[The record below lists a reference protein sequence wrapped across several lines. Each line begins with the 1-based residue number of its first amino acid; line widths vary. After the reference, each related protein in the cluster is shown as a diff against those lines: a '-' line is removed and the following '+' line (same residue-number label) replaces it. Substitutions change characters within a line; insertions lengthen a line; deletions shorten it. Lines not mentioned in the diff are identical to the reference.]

1 VKLQHFPYVG
11 AKFGDSS
18 LQIRFHLIVL
28 GSLWLGG
35 CGLMPANGPE
45 SWDIK
50 TGQRDP
56 QSLPYVLVRV
66 TPEVTGVLSKLVPRL
81 TQFAEERRPRDIRLG
96 VGDLVSVTIFEAQ
109 TGGLFIPSEAGA
121 RPGNF
126 VAIPNQAVDA
136 NGNISV
142 PYAGNIRAKG
152 RTTVEVQQAIVDA
165 LKNRA
170 IEPQAVV
177 SVVDQRTSLITVLT
191 EGAARRIPAS
201 AAPER
206 VLDVI
211 ARAGGTGGP
220 GADMWVVLERN
231 GRRAVAPFGALI
243 YEQPNNVFVHAD
255 DTLYLYREPQTFLA
269 FGALGAQQ
277 QIPFGTWHISL
288 AEAVAKAG
296 GLVDGAADPASVF
309 LYRGETRE
317 TAKELGV
324 DCTPFTG
331 PLVPVIYNINLRDP
345 AGYFLATNF
354 EMRNKDMIYVS
365 NSISVEATKAM
376 TYFNTINSTI
386 QAPITTAITAYS
398 LKGLIQGTGTATTA
412 IITGG
417 ALTH

>member
-1 VKLQHFPYVG
+1 
-11 AKFGDSS
+11 
-18 LQIRFHLIVL
+18 
-28 GSLWLGG
+28 
-35 CGLMPANGPE
+35 MPASGPE

-56 QSLPYVLVRV
+56 RSLPYVLVKV
-66 TPEVTGVLSKLVPRL
+66 TPDVTAVLSKLVPRL
-81 TQFAEERRPRDIRLG
+81 TQFAEERRPQDIRLG
-96 VGDLVSVTIFEAQ
+96 VGDIVSVTIFEAQ
-109 TGGLFIPSEAGA
+109 SGGLFIPAEAGV

-126 VAIPNQAVDA
+126 VTIPNQAVDVH
-136 NGNISV
+136 GNVSV

-152 RTTVEVQQAIVDA
+152 RTTVEVQQEIVNA

-170 IEPQAVV
+170 IEPQVVV
-177 SVVDQRTSLITVLT
+177 SVVDQRTSLITVLLD
-191 EGAARRIPAS
+191 GSARRIPAS
-201 AAPER
+201 ATPER
-206 VLDVI
+206 VLDVL

-231 GRRAVAPFGALI
+231 RRRAVAPFGALI
-243 YEQPNNVFVHAD
+243 YEQANNVFVHPD

-277 QIPFGTWHISL
+277 QIPFGTWRITL

-317 TAKELGV
+317 TAKDLGI

-365 NSISVEATKAM
+365 NSVSVESTKAM
-376 TYFNTINSTI
+376 AYFNTINTTI
-386 QAPITTAITAYS
+386 QAPITTAITGYS
-398 LKGLIQGTGTATTA
+398 LKGLITGTGTNTA
-412 IITGG
+412 IITGTSSTG
-417 ALTH
+417 TH